1 MRQVKLEK
9 VERFLNDLKRS
20 RETFMKY
27 KFVIPTETH
36 TLLNAGKKG
45 KPIYFLPPLEITY
58 SGMEGLVSK
67 FDRPVIGLN
76 WTKNMKDLKTM
87 KEITSY
93 YSELLAKLE
102 PNGKY
107 DLVGYLDGALVI
119 SKLLLK
125 GLVNKAVVIDVFSDI
140 KIKDDVHFR
149 R

>member
-1 MRQVKLEK
+1 
-9 VERFLNDLKRS
+9 
-20 RETFMKY
+20 
-27 KFVIPTETH
+27 
-36 TLLNAGKKG
+36 
-45 KPIYFLPPLEITY
+45 
-58 SGMEGLVSK
+58 MEELVAK

-76 WTKNMKDLKTM
+76 WTKNMKEFKTM

-93 YSELLAKLE
+93 YSELLKKLE

-140 KIKDDVHFR
+140 KLSKTMF
-149 R
+149 